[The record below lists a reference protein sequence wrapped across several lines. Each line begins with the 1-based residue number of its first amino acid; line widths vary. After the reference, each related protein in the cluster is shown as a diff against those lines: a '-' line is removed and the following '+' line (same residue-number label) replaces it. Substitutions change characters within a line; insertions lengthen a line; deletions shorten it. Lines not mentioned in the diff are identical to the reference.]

1 MFLIGRGIIWNS
13 GGTIFI
19 SPQIPQG
26 EYYNADEVQA
36 MVAAEMLEE
45 KRKKQEEE
53 DMFDD
58 IGAEAGQVDRNFF
71 VARVASEKWNYF
83 SGWSR
88 EKEKEG
94 ACDRRL
100 NVSLVFLS
108 ASISDF

>member
-1 MFLIGRGIIWNS
+1 MEFRGDHFH
-13 GGTIFI
+13 IFE
-19 SPQIPQG
+19 IPQG

-71 VARVASEKWNYF
+71 VASVASERYICF

>member
-1 MFLIGRGIIWNS
+1 MKASLIGRGIIWNS

-19 SPQIPQG
+19 SCQIPQG

-58 IGAEAGQVDRNFF
+58 IGAEAGQVERI
-71 VARVASEKWNYF
+71 
-83 SGWSR
+83 
-88 EKEKEG
+88 
-94 ACDRRL
+94 
-100 NVSLVFLS
+100 FLS
-108 ASISDF
+108 QVKNVITFQAGLGKKKKRVPVIAD

>member
-1 MFLIGRGIIWNS
+1 MEFS
-13 GGTIFI
+13 GNHFI

-58 IGAEAGQVDRNFF
+58 IGAEAGQVDRSFF
-71 VARVASEKWNYF
+71 PQEWPLKDIFAFQAGLGKKKKRVPVIA
-83 SGWSR
+83 
-88 EKEKEG
+88 
-94 ACDRRL
+94 D
-100 NVSLVFLS
+100 
-108 ASISDF
+108 

>member
-1 MFLIGRGIIWNS
+1 MFLIGRGILWNS

-19 SPQIPQG
+19 SCQIPQG

-58 IGAEAGQVDRNFF
+58 IGAEAGQVDRI
-71 VARVASEKWNYF
+71 
-83 SGWSR
+83 
-88 EKEKEG
+88 
-94 ACDRRL
+94 
-100 NVSLVFLS
+100 FLS
-108 ASISDF
+108 QEWRLKYVITFQAGLGKKKKRVPVIAD